1 MPDHRVITL
10 LTDFGLKDPYVGIM
24 KGVIARINPHVHI
37 IDITHE
43 IPPHNVEAANF
54 CLMTAYPHFPAGTVH
69 VAIVDPG
76 VGGRRRALGMEF
88 AAGIIVG
95 PDNGI
100 FTGILDRE
108 QIINAVELTNSE
120 YWLTQRPST
129 TFHGRDVFAPVAAHL
144 TMGTP
149 LKELGQEIDPATIV
163 RLDRPIS
170 AKNALVITGIIQYID
185 RFGNLITN
193 IPAAYVGGKEWVIN
207 AAGVRI
213 KGCHTYSDTPWGDL
227 LALEGSH
234 GFLEIAVNSGSA
246 QAKLQMGYCSPV
258 RVEII
263 NSGKTDGKK
272 EGDHE

>member
-1 MPDHRVITL
+1 MPDHRMITL

-24 KGVIARINPHVHI
+24 KGVISRINPHVRI

-54 CLMTAYPHFPAGTVH
+54 CLMMAYPHFPAGTVH

-76 VGGRRRALGMEF
+76 VGGKRRALGMEF

-120 YWLTQRPST
+120 YWLTQRPGM
-129 TFHGRDVFAPVAAHL
+129 TFHGRDIFAPVAAHL

-149 LKELGQEIDPATIV
+149 LKALGPEIDPAMIV
-163 RLDRPIS
+163 RLDRPVFPE
-170 AKNALVITGIIQYID
+170 NAPVITGTVQYID

-193 IPAAYVGGKEWVIN
+193 IPAAYVGGKEWVIT

-213 KGCHTYSDTPWGDL
+213 RGCHTYSDTPRGNL

-234 GFLEIAVNSGSA
+234 GFLEIAINGGNA
-246 QAKLQMGYCSPV
+246 QASLQVGYGLSV
-258 RVEII
+258 RVEITH
-263 NSGKTDGKK
+263 SKKTDGKK